1 MRRSARYNCGI
12 RPAIA
17 YLRAVREDQLISP
30 GFRFLI
36 FFYFALWLMVR
47 RVKELL
53 SFLDSNAH
61 PVAIL
66 WASLPKMRPDLLCI
80 LDVGTIFAPVD
91 IGSRS

>member
-1 MRRSARYNCGI
+1 MRPCARYNCGI
-12 RPAIA
+12 RPTRA
-17 YLRAVREDQLISP
+17 YLPAVREEQLIKF
-30 GFRFLI
+30 GFLLI
-36 FFYFALWLMVR
+36 FFYFALWLIAR

-61 PVAIL
+61 PVAII

-80 LDVGTIFAPVD
+80 LNVGTIFAPVD